1 MTGRQNLYVLGLYG
15 TIILATVIGAVILG
29 IQGTLDSAA
38 ITAIFGTAIGGAGA
52 ALAAQGTLGQAVNGK
67 STVSTSALN
76 EREQTLRAAIHGGQ
90 VNPPEAQGTTAT

>member
-15 TIILATVIGAVILG
+15 SIILATVIGAVILG
-29 IQGTLDSAA
+29 VQGTLDAPS

-67 STVSTSALN
+67 STISTATLQ
-76 EREQTLRAAIHGGQ
+76 EREHTLRTAI
-90 VNPPEAQGTTAT
+90 NKDKTPEAPEVA